1 MKRYV
6 IAFGA
11 MILLLG
17 GLFFFN
23 IGLSLI
29 HI

>member
-17 GLFFFN
+17 GLF
-23 IGLSLI
+23 SLI
-29 HI
+29 SVPEVSR